1 MPMHVRDAQFVM
13 GAARWEQL
21 PPPEFPEVAFVGRSN
36 VGKSSL
42 LNMLLGRKGLAR
54 ISRSPGKTQQLNYYR
69 INNALY
75 FVDLPGYGYAKVSK
89 KERERWGRLIG
100 RYLSERAAL
109 RLVIHLVDSRHPP
122 QQLDEDVMV
131 LMCGSP
137 VPYIIALTKT
147 DKLSGNKRGQS
158 VRNVEQVLE
167 RGAMEVPV
175 VLTSAKDRRGYKEL
189 WRWIK
194 DLTGV

>member
-1 MPMHVRDAQFVM
+1 MRVRDAEFVK

-21 PPPEFPEVAFVGRSN
+21 PGPELPEVAFVGRSN

-42 LNMLLGRKGLAR
+42 LNMLLGRKRLAR
-54 ISRSPGKTQQLNYYR
+54 TSRSPGKTQQLNYYR
-69 INNALY
+69 INGKLY

-100 RYLSERAAL
+100 QYLTERPSL

-122 QQLDEDVMV
+122 QQLDEDVMA
-131 LMCGSP
+131 LMRGSP
-137 VPYIIALTKT
+137 VPYLIALTKT
-147 DKLSGNKRGQS
+147 DKLSGNKRAES
-158 VRNVEQVLE
+158 VRRVEQVLT
-167 RGAMEVPV
+167 RGAMDVPV

-189 WRWIK
+189 WRWIR